1 MKLIQNNLL
10 DVPSPPRPPLEVSG
24 LTKDSFILSWTEPD
38 KDGGSKILDYEVHIR
53 DETTTEWKY
62 IGRTEGNQTY
72 IHVRKLEK
80 KKKYWFKISARN
92 DAGLSLPLLS
102 DEPITLAKRIS
113 KFNTLYTAHNQIPYQ
128 QNLIFESYFVHYYST
143 TFTTTKSK
151 GS

>member
-1 MKLIQNNLL
+1 M
-10 DVPSPPRPPLEVSG
+10 
-24 LTKDSFILSWTEPD
+24 SWTEPD

-53 DETTTEWKY
+53 DDTTTEWKY
-62 IGRTEGNQTY
+62 VGRTEGNQTY

-113 KFNTLYTAHNQIPYQ
+113 KLNLFNSTHNQMPYQ
-128 QNLIFESYFVHYYST
+128 QHLIIELGFLRFYST
-143 TFTTTKSK
+143 SFTTTKSK
-151 GS
+151 GG